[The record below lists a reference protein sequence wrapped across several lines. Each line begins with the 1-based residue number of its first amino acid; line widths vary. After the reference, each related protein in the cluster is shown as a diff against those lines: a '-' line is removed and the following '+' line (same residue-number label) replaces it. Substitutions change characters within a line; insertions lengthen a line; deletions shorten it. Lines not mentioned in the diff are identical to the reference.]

1 MKVMKMFGPPGT
13 GKTTALLRRLERELR
28 RGVVPERVAF
38 MTFTVA
44 ARREAVSRVINEFGF
59 ERSQLMHFRTIHSAA
74 FRQMNVPRSAI
85 VTPDKIKYFAEDTNI
100 NFSRAAVGDF
110 DADVPIAAMM
120 SSDIEGDRMMAYDHL
135 RRHRLQTFEE
145 GLTGWEERP
154 VIFDHFTQSY
164 EAWKASE
171 ALYDFTDI
179 LDQASNPLD
188 IDVAFIDEAQDL
200 SLLQWETVNRLCAR
214 AKRAYIAGDDDQ
226 AIFAWAGADPS
237 KFVDMSADLSIVLG
251 RSYRVPTRVHDIA
264 ESIVHT
270 IKHRQ
275 PKQWRPRH
283 YQGDVRWETEV
294 KYWDPPT
301 DGSVFVLAR
310 NKKYLLAY
318 EDRLRELGL
327 PYERHD
333 AEASSVHRW
342 APAVVGWEARR
353 RGEAISEDLEMA
365 INQAVMPQSM
375 VDPSDYWY
383 DALTRIP
390 ERERLYMRA
399 VLRALGNAGL
409 VDEPRI
415 MLSTIH
421 GVKGRQA
428 EHVVLDVGMSPI
440 CKRTL
445 YEGDSDSEARVA
457 YVGVTR
463 ARSSFTLVGDHHP
476 LIPVRLL
483 GKG

>member
-1 MKVMKMFGPPGT
+1 MKMMKMFGPPGT

-28 RGVVPERVAF
+28 RGVVPERIAF

-44 ARREAVSRVINEFGF
+44 ARREAVSRVIHEFGF
-59 ERSQLMHFRTIHSAA
+59 ERSRLMHFRTIHSAA
-74 FRQMNVPRSAI
+74 FRQMNMPRSAI
-85 VTPDKIKYFAEDTNI
+85 ITPDKIAYFAEDTNI

-135 RRHRLQTFEE
+135 RRHRLQSHEE
-145 GLTGWEERP
+145 GLANWDERP
-154 VIFDHFTQSY
+154 VVFDHFKKSY
-164 EAWKASE
+164 YAWKKSE

-179 LDQASNPLD
+179 LAQASNPLD

-200 SLLQWETVNRLCAR
+200 SLLQWIAVHKLCVN
-214 AKRAYIAGDDDQ
+214 AKRMYVAGDDDQ
-226 AIFAWAGADPS
+226 AIFAWAGADPVS
-237 KFVDMSADLSIVLG
+237 FIDMPSSLSVVLA
-251 RSYRVPTRVHDIA
+251 RSYRVPVRVHVIA
-264 ESIVHT
+264 EAIVRT

-275 PKQWRPRH
+275 PKRWRPRH
-283 YQGDVRWETEV
+283 FKGTASWETDV
-294 KYWDPPT
+294 KYWDPP
-301 DGSVFVLAR
+301 DEGSVFVLAR
-310 NKKYLLAY
+310 NKKFLPSY
-318 EDRLRELGL
+318 EERLRELGL
-327 PYERHD
+327 PYQRHD
-333 AEASSVHRW
+333 QESSSIHRW
-342 APAVVGWEARR
+342 SSAVVGWEHQR
-353 RGEAISEDLEMA
+353 RGQPISEDAEMA
-365 INQAVMPQSM
+365 IQRAVMPQST
-375 VDPSDYWY
+375 VDQSAPWY

-399 VLRALGNAGL
+399 VLRRLGNPGL

-415 MLSTIH
+415 ILSTIH

-428 EHVVLDVGMSPI
+428 DHVVLDVGLSPI

-445 YEGDSDSEARVA
+445 YDGDSDSEARVT